1 MQISFENVA
10 FESSAHDEKKR
21 EATISIYKQNY
32 KTVASKLLET
42 VLEDHELIPNDE
54 NRDRL
59 EQVKTSV
66 LPLEGAEFRDH
77 LLLDQFSDPLNCSK
91 DQIQDNAAASVHA
104 AQPCDPSSNLTEE
117 YCNEFINL
125 PSKSK
130 VRPS

>member
-1 MQISFENVA
+1 M
-10 FESSAHDEKKR
+10 
-21 EATISIYKQNY
+21 
-32 KTVASKLLET
+32 
-42 VLEDHELIPNDE
+42 LEDHELMPSDE
-54 NRDRL
+54 NRDLL

-77 LLLDQFSDPLNCSK
+77 LLLDQFSDPLNFSK
-91 DQIQDNAAASVHA
+91 DQIPDNAAASVHA
-104 AQPCDPSSNLTEE
+104 SQPCDPSSNLTEE

>member
-10 FESSAHDEKKR
+10 FESSAHEEKKR
-21 EATISIYKQNY
+21 GATISIYKQSY
-32 KTVASKLLET
+32 KTVANKLLET
-42 VLEDHELIPNDE
+42 VLEDHELMPSDE
-54 NRDRL
+54 NRDLL

-104 AQPCDPSSNLTEE
+104 AQPCDPSSRFTEE
-117 YCNEFINL
+117 YCDDFINL
-125 PSKSK
+125 PSKWK
-130 VRPS
+130 VRP